1 MPVRLP
7 GAHLCTVSFF
17 SAVISEKFASS
28 FVASRGAKRNVAV
41 KIAAG
46 KVTRI
51 KEMPWRDRK
60 EKREEDAE
68 SIRGNVL
75 SINSRKQIVAAGY
88 GQLVGRNISRYP
100 GRIHGR

>member
-1 MPVRLP
+1 M
-7 GAHLCTVSFF
+7 
-17 SAVISEKFASS
+17 ISEKFVSF

-41 KIAAG
+41 KITAG
-46 KVTRI
+46 KITRM
-51 KEMPWRDRK
+51 KEKPWRDRK
-60 EKREEDAE
+60 GKGEEEAE
-68 SIRGNVL
+68 SIRDNVL